1 MRIQVLVTATV
12 LALTAAACSPA
23 EDKAPA
29 PAEAPLTGRA
39 TIYAAGEQ
47 SAEAFARA
55 LYADAAAPMANDPA
69 KAAISPGRDPLYS
82 RTLNALIGVD
92 FREAEAKNEVPY
104 LNYDPICACQD
115 ADGFALTALKMTPD
129 GDKAATAEVAFTN
142 HGQTHQQTLK
152 LVREGPMWR
161 IADVIDAKGKS
172 LHDAL
177 MAIAEKAEG

>member
-1 MRIQVLVTATV
+1 MRIQAMTAAAM
-12 LALTAAACSPA
+12 LALTAACSPA
-23 EDKAPA
+23 EEKAPA

-39 TIYAAGEQ
+39 AVYAAGEQ

-55 LYADAAAPMANDPA
+55 LYAAPLSATSDPAAAT
-69 KAAISPGRDPLYS
+69 ISPGRDPLYS

-92 FREAEAKNEVPY
+92 FREAKGEVPY
-104 LNYDPICACQD
+104 LNYDPVCACQD

-129 GDKAATAEVAFTN
+129 GDKAASADVTFVN
-142 HGQTHQQTLK
+142 HGETQQQTLK

-161 IADVIDAKGKS
+161 IADIIDAKGQS

-177 MAIAEKAEG
+177 MAIAERAEG